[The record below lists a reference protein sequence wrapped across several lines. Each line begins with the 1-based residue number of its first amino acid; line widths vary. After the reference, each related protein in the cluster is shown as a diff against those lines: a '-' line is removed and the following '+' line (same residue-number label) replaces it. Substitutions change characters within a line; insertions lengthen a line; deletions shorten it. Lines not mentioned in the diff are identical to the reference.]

1 LNLFHGC
8 GYALINKG
16 ADLRALQSYLGHV
29 SVTHTCRYV
38 DRPACCTENKEAR
51 RGAGPEGAW
60 VMVTENCRG
69 PVELSVAVFEG
80 DDVGVTEAARHGA
93 NDFKLRT

>member
-1 LNLFHGC
+1 
-8 GYALINKG
+8 
-16 ADLRALQSYLGHV
+16 
-29 SVTHTCRYV
+29 
-38 DRPACCTENKEAR
+38 
-51 RGAGPEGAW
+51 
-60 VMVTENCRG
+60 MVTENCRG